1 MWQECYDEST
11 GYPYYWHIETNEV
24 TWDMPEELRLLQKQ
38 SEVGPGTKHPVQGP
52 HWVDFSSIKCNY
64 HFVNFST
71 SSISKRN
78 DIDEYLLQIGNPK
91 QIYRKV

>member
-38 SEVGPGTKHPVQGP
+38 SEVAKHPIQGP
-52 HWVDFSSIKCNY
+52 HWVDFSSIACNCC
-64 HFVNFST
+64 FINFPIC
-71 SSISKRN
+71 SILKREN
-78 DIDEYLLQIGNPK
+78 VIDKHWLQTDNLK
-91 QIYRKV
+91 QTYQKV